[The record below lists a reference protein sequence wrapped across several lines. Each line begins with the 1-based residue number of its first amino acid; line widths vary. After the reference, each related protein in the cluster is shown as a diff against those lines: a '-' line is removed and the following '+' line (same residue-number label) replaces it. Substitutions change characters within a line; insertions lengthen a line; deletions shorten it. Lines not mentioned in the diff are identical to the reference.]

1 MASKTLLF
9 HLLDT
14 QARDIRIESET
25 EDSKKIVYEPI
36 NPDSDSEDSEGHKKR
51 RYKRFDASQQME
63 LMIHMFG
70 TTADGKS
77 VRVDVEGYRPTLYL
91 ELLEGKEGQAIDT
104 LRAYMA
110 GQGVPMSMVTL
121 KKIMRKKFY
130 GFTAGKLYPFL
141 EITVPSLALMR
152 TVKNLFLNGD
162 SEPQTK
168 KALGDPYKKGQR
180 VAVYE
185 ANIDPMLRFF
195 HVQNL
200 NPCGWVQILDVGDA
214 TEEEGVLVV
223 NANYADVIP
232 GTAPVV
238 SAPFRLISW
247 DIECYSRTGDFP
259 VANKEWSKIGQLML
273 KGCVYGSLVADR
285 VRDLFPSGSLGQL
298 RPKKT
303 EAMLTKKLLGKSL
316 QVPITTEE
324 TAESLGSVLRLA
336 LSDTISISDPVIQI
350 GATIVSDKDTERHL
364 FVWPSCSAIEGL
376 VVHAFADEKSMIDG
390 WFQWLIQ
397 INPDILIGYNVFGF
411 DERYLWERAE
421 DLGCTASAQGLTRVP
436 DSEVKCEEKRLSS
449 SAMGDNFLYIWTALG
464 RLQIDLFHYIK
475 RNNTSLPSYKL
486 DEVTKYYLSGKL
498 KKAVKE
504 ECVLLGNTHKRLALT
519 LSGAIKDLRVGRAL
533 CLLED
538 TGESLTDKMVIEEI
552 DASGT
557 VFVNWPLRED
567 GEVLEEE
574 ELALA
579 NKWVVV
585 KDDVSPADIFR
596 LHCGTDADRAKVGKY
611 CLQDCDLVLEL
622 YRKLEVFNNS
632 MSMANVCCVPISY
645 IFVRGQGIKAE
656 SLVFR
661 ACRERGTLIP
671 VLGKPS
677 QGPADSYEGAI
688 VLDPVPGFYSKA
700 PIGVADF
707 ASLYPSSIESEN
719 ISHDSLVW
727 TRDFD
732 ADGNMIAEV
741 FASDVPESAIDRS
754 KYGLTDIEFDLLRID
769 PEDKRKHPAKIKAGL
784 RICRY
789 AQPLDGSKATVPEI
803 IRGLLATRKAKRK
816 EAAKETDPMKK
827 SLLEA
832 EQLAYKLTGNSLYG
846 QLGSGTFKVRL
857 QHLAASITAYGR
869 KQIMFAKEV
878 IERFY
883 GPLGKDPRCISNVM
897 YGDTDSLFIEFTVV
911 NPETRVPLAG
921 REARQA
927 VIDLTAE
934 AGKLVSKALAPPHD
948 FEFDK
953 VFDPML
959 MFSKKRYAGFMF
971 EENADD
977 YVTKYMGIAL
987 KRRDNAPIVKTVYG
1001 TAMRKLLLDRDVAGA
1016 TRYVQ
1021 EACMDL
1027 VRGKVKLGQLTI
1039 TKSLR
1044 AEYANP
1050 LQIAHKALADRM
1062 AARDPGNAPASG
1074 DRIPFV
1080 YVQPPVGSQAA
1091 KLQGDRVE
1099 APSYIKEHGLV
1110 PDYEFYL
1117 GHQLQNPI
1125 SQMFGLLLEEMP
1137 GTEIVPWSQKPEDV
1151 EKQLCWKEQMAA
1163 QILFG
1168 KAFQACNK
1176 HHTSAF
1182 VSRFFGPSVATFGSS
1197 VASNSIKNDSKESV
1211 IATTAPAFMN
1221 HQIVKAS
1228 EEKKP
1233 IQATLSSFMKY
1244 EFVVKNIQTI
1254 ERKKR
1259 AAAKKELKAKE
1270 EPKAVKAVKTVKSVK
1285 SVKSVKDEK
1294 PKNEIILDL

>member
-36 NPDSDSEDSEGHKKR
+36 NADSDSEDSEGRKKR
-51 RYKRFDASQQME
+51 RFKRFDASQQME

-77 VRVDVEGYRPTLYL
+77 IRVDVEGYRPTLYL
-91 ELLEGKEGQAIDT
+91 ELLEGKEGASMET

-110 GQGVPMSMVTL
+110 GQGVPMSMVSL

-200 NPCGWVQILDVGDA
+200 NPCGWIQIKDGLEDA
-214 TEEEGVLVV
+214 SEEEGVLVV
-223 NANYADVIP
+223 TANYADILP
-232 GTAPVV
+232 GNAPIV

-259 VANKEWSKIGQLML
+259 VANKEWSKIGELML

-285 VRDLFPSGSLGQL
+285 IRDLFPSGMIGQL

-303 EAMLTKKLLGKSL
+303 EAVLTKKLTGKSL

-350 GATIVSDKDTERHL
+350 GATVVTGVLTERHL
-364 FVWPSCSAIEGL
+364 FVWPSCEAIEGL
-376 VVHAFADEKSMIDG
+376 VVHSYADEKAMIDG

-411 DERYLWERAE
+411 DERYLWDRAE

-436 DSEVKCEEKRLSS
+436 DSLVKCEEKRLSS

-475 RNNTSLPSYKL
+475 RNNASLPSYKL

-498 KKAVKE
+498 KKAERNKD
-504 ECVLLGNTHKRLALT
+504 RLALT
-519 LSGAIKDLRVGRAL
+519 LSGAVKDLRVGRAL

-552 DASGT
+552 DASGV

-574 ELALA
+574 ELSLA

-688 VLDPVPGFYSKA
+688 VLDPVPGFYSKN

-754 KYGLTDIEFDLLRID
+754 KYGMTDIEFDLLRVD

-832 EQLAYKLTGNSLYG
+832 EQSAYKLTGNSLYG

-883 GPLGKDPRCISNVM
+883 GPGKHPTCVANVM
-897 YGDTDSLFIEFTVV
+897 YGDTDSLFIEFAVKDASGT
-911 NPETRVPLAG
+911 PLTG

-1001 TAMRKLLLDRDVAGA
+1001 TAMRKLLLDRDVPGA
-1016 TRYVQ
+1016 TKYVQ
-1021 EACMDL
+1021 DACMDL

-1074 DRIPFV
+1074 DRIPFI

-1137 GTEIVPWSQKPEDV
+1137 GSDVVPWSQKPEDV
-1151 EKQLCWKEQMAA
+1151 EKQLMWKEQMAA
-1163 QILFG
+1163 QILFA

-1182 VSRFFGPSVATFGSS
+1182 VSRFFGPSVASS
-1197 VASNSIKNDSKESV
+1197 SIKNDSKELVAITATAATSV
-1211 IATTAPAFMN
+1211 PAFMN

-1228 EEKKP
+1228 EDKKP
-1233 IQATLSSFMKY
+1233 VQATLSSFMKY
-1244 EFVVKNIQTI
+1244 DFVVKNIQTI

-1270 EPKAVKAVKTVKSVK
+1270 EPKSVK
-1285 SVKSVKDEK
+1285 SVKALKDEK
-1294 PKNEIILDL
+1294 PKNEIILNI

>member
-1 MASKTLLF
+1 MASKPLLF

-36 NPDSDSEDSEGHKKR
+36 NPDSDSEDSEGRKKR

-63 LMIHMFG
+63 LMIHMYG
-70 TTADGKS
+70 MTAEGKS
-77 VRVDVEGYRPTLYL
+77 IRVDVEGFRPTLYL
-91 ELLEGKEGQAIDT
+91 ELLEGKEGASMLT

-168 KALGDPYKKGQR
+168 KALGDPYRKGQR

-200 NPCGWVQILDVGDA
+200 NPCGWIQIADVDA
-214 TEEEGVLVV
+214 EEEEGVLVV
-223 NANYADVIP
+223 RANYADVVP
-232 GTAPVV
+232 GIAPIV
-238 SAPFRLISW
+238 SGPFRLVSW

-259 VANKEWSKIGQLML
+259 VANKDWSKIGDLML

-285 VRDLFPSGSLGQL
+285 VRDLFPTGSIGQL

-303 EAMLTKKLLGKSL
+303 EAMLTKKLTAKAL

-350 GATIVSDKDTERHL
+350 GATVVSGKDTERHL

-376 VVHAFADEKSMIDG
+376 VVHSYANEKAMIDG
-390 WFQWLIQ
+390 WFEWLIQ

-411 DERYLWERAE
+411 DERYLWDRAE

-464 RLQIDLFHYIK
+464 RLQIDLVHYIK
-475 RNNTSLPSYKL
+475 RNNASLPSYKL

-498 KKAVKE
+498 KKAVKDD
-504 ECVLLGNTHKRLALT
+504 KRLALT
-519 LSGAIKDLRVGRAL
+519 LSGAVKDLRVGRAL

-552 DASGT
+552 DASGV

-574 ELALA
+574 ELSLA

-596 LHCGTDADRAKVGKY
+596 LHCGSDADRAKVGKY

-656 SLVFR
+656 SLMFR

-732 ADGNMIAEV
+732 ADGNLIAEV

-754 KYGLTDIEFDLLRID
+754 KYGLTDIEFDLLRVD

-803 IRGLLATRKAKRK
+803 IRGLLAARKAKRK
-816 EAAKETDPMKK
+816 ELAKETDPMKK
-827 SLLEA
+827 SLLDA

-878 IERFY
+878 IDRFY
-883 GPLGKDPRCISNVM
+883 GPKAGDPRCISNVM

-911 NPETRVPLAG
+911 NPVTRVPLMG

-934 AGKLVSKALAPPHD
+934 AGKLVTKALAPPHD

-1001 TAMRKLLLDRDVAGA
+1001 TAMRKLLLDRDVPGA
-1016 TRYVQ
+1016 TKYVQ
-1021 EACMDL
+1021 DACMDL
-1027 VRGKVKLGQLTI
+1027 VKGKVKLGQLTI

-1099 APSYIKEHGLV
+1099 APSYIKEHGLI

-1137 GTEIVPWSQKPEDV
+1137 GTEGVPWSQKPEDV
-1151 EKQLCWKEQMAA
+1151 EKQLIWKEQMAG

-1176 HHTSAF
+1176 HHRSAF
-1182 VSRFFGPSVATFGSS
+1182 VNRFFGLSEAKSESS
-1197 VASNSIKNDSKESV
+1197 SIKTDSKELVSTSTAV
-1211 IATTAPAFMN
+1211 TAPSFMN
-1221 HQIVKAS
+1221 HQVIKAS

-1233 IQATLSSFMKY
+1233 VQATLSSFMKY
-1244 EFVVKNIQTI
+1244 EFVVKTIQKI
-1254 ERKKR
+1254 ERTKK
-1259 AAAKKELKAKE
+1259 ATAKKEAKAKE
-1270 EPKAVKAVKTVKSVK
+1270 KVV
-1285 SVKSVKDEK
+1285 EK
-1294 PKNEIILDL
+1294 PKNEIIVDK

>member
-1 MASKTLLF
+1 MTSKSLLF

-25 EDSKKIVYEPI
+25 EDTKKIVYEPI
-36 NPDSDSEDSEGHKKR
+36 NADSDSEDSDGRKKR
-51 RYKRFDASQQME
+51 RFKRFDASQQME

-70 TTADGKS
+70 TTVDGKS
-77 VRVDVEGYRPTLYL
+77 IRVDVEGYRPTLYL
-91 ELLEGKEGQAIDT
+91 ELLEGKESHAIDT

-121 KKIMRKKFY
+121 KRIQRKKFY

-152 TVKNLFLNGD
+152 TIKNLFLNAD

-168 KALGDPYKKGQR
+168 KALGDPYKRGQK

-200 NPCGWVQILDVGDA
+200 NPCGWVQIDDGLADA
-214 TEEEGVLVV
+214 VEEDGVLVV
-223 NANYADVIP
+223 RANYRDVVP
-232 GTAPVV
+232 GIGPMV

-259 VANKEWSKIGQLML
+259 VANKEWSKIGELVL
-273 KGCVYGSLVADR
+273 KGCVYGSLLGDR
-285 VRDLFPSGSLGQL
+285 IRDLFPSGSIGQL

-303 EAMLTKKLLGKSL
+303 EAMLTKKLTGKSL
-316 QVPITTEE
+316 QVPIGSEDS
-324 TAESLGSVLRLA
+324 AESLGSVLRLA
-336 LSDTISISDPVIQI
+336 LMDVITISDPVIQI
-350 GATIVSDKDTERHL
+350 GATVISGSDTERHL
-364 FVWPSCSAIEGL
+364 FVWPSSNPIEGL
-376 VVHAFADEKSMIDG
+376 VVHSFADEQAMIDG
-390 WFQWLIQ
+390 WFKWLIE

-411 DERYLWERAE
+411 DERYLWDRAS
-421 DLGCTASAQGLTRVP
+421 DLGCTATAQGLTRVP

-475 RNNTSLPSYKL
+475 RNNASLPSYKL

-498 KKAVKE
+498 KKAVKDR
-504 ECVLLGNTHKRLALT
+504 GKLALT
-519 LSGAIKDLRVGRAL
+519 LSGAVKDLRVGRAL

-552 DASGT
+552 DASGV
-557 VFVNWPLRED
+557 VFVNWPVRED
-567 GEVLEEE
+567 GEVLEED
-574 ELALA
+574 ELSLA

-596 LHCGTDADRAKVGKY
+596 LHCGSDADRAKVGKY

-661 ACRERGTLIP
+661 ACRDKGTLIP

-732 ADGNMIAEV
+732 DKGNLIAEV
-741 FASDVPESAIDRS
+741 FASDIPESAIDRT
-754 KYGLTDIEFDLLRID
+754 KYGMTDIEFDLLRVD
-769 PEDKRKHPAKIKAGL
+769 PEDKRKHPAKIKVGL

-816 EAAKETDPMKK
+816 EAAKETDPMRK

-883 GPLGKDPRCISNVM
+883 GPKAHHPTCVANVM

-911 NPETRVPLAG
+911 NPDTGKSLTG

-1016 TRYVQ
+1016 TKYVQ

-1027 VRGKVKLGQLTI
+1027 VKGKVKLGQLTI

-1099 APSYIKEHGLV
+1099 APSYIKEHGLT

-1137 GTEIVPWSQKPEDV
+1137 GTEVVPWSQKPDDV
-1151 EKQLCWKEQMAA
+1151 EKQLIWKEQMAA
-1163 QILFG
+1163 LILFG

-1176 HHTSAF
+1176 SYTSAF
-1182 VSRFFGPSVATFGSS
+1182 VSRFFGLSGATSM
-1197 VASNSIKNDSKESV
+1197 ASNIKNDSKESV
-1211 IATTAPAFMN
+1211 TATTVPAFMMN
-1221 HQIVKAS
+1221 QVVKP

-1233 IQATLSSFMKY
+1233 VQATLSSFMKY
-1244 EFVVKNIQTI
+1244 DFVVKNIQKI
-1254 ERKKR
+1254 ERTKK
-1259 AAAKKELKAKE
+1259 AAAKKAAKE
-1270 EPKAVKAVKTVKSVK
+1270 IKEVKKG
-1285 SVKSVKDEK
+1285 EK
-1294 PKNEIILDL
+1294 PKNVIILEQ

>member
-1 MASKTLLF
+1 MASKPLLF

-25 EDSKKIVYEPI
+25 EDTKKIVYEPI
-36 NPDSDSEDSEGHKKR
+36 NPDSDSEDSEGRKKR
-51 RYKRFDASQQME
+51 RFKRFDASQQME

-91 ELLEGKEGQAIDT
+91 ELLEGKESHAMDT

-162 SEPQTK
+162 SEPHTK

-214 TEEEGVLVV
+214 TEEEGTLVIT
-223 NANYADVIP
+223 ANYQDIKP
-232 GTAPVV
+232 GNAPIV
-238 SAPFRLISW
+238 SAPFLLVSW

-259 VANKEWSKIGQLML
+259 VANKEWSKIGDLML
-273 KGCVYGSLVADR
+273 KGCVYGSLVGDR
-285 VRDLFPSGSLGQL
+285 VRDLFPTGSIGQL

-303 EAMLTKKLLGKSL
+303 EAMLTKKLTAKAL

-324 TAESLGSVLRLA
+324 TGESLGSVLRLA
-336 LSDTISISDPVIQI
+336 LSDIISISDPVIQI
-350 GATIVSDKDTERHL
+350 GATVVSGKDTERHL

-376 VVHAFADEKSMIDG
+376 VVHSFADEKAMIDG
-390 WFQWLIQ
+390 WFEWLVAL
-397 INPDILIGYNVFGF
+397 NPDILIGYNVFGF
-411 DERYLWERAE
+411 DERYLWDRAE

-449 SAMGDNFLYIWTALG
+449 SAMVDNFLYVWTALG

-475 RNNTSLPSYKL
+475 RNNASLPSYKL

-504 ECVLLGNTHKRLALT
+504 KDRLALT
-519 LSGAIKDLRVGRAL
+519 LSGAVKDLRVGRAL

-552 DASGT
+552 DASGV

-574 ELALA
+574 ELSLA

-596 LHCGTDADRAKVGKY
+596 LHCGSDADRAKVGKY

-656 SLVFR
+656 SLMFR

-732 ADGNMIAEV
+732 ADGNLIAEV

-754 KYGLTDIEFDLLRID
+754 KYGLTDIEFDLLRVD

-803 IRGLLATRKAKRK
+803 IRGLLAARKAKRK
-816 EAAKETDPMKK
+816 ELAKETDPMRK
-827 SLLEA
+827 SLLDA

-878 IERFY
+878 IDRFY
-883 GPLGKDPRCISNVM
+883 GPKAHHPTCISNVM
-897 YGDTDSLFIEFTVV
+897 YGDTDSLFIEFTVI
-911 NPETRVPLAG
+911 NPETKIPLTG

-934 AGKLVSKALAPPHD
+934 AGKLVTKALAPPHD

-1016 TRYVQ
+1016 TKYVQ
-1021 EACMDL
+1021 DACMDL
-1027 VRGKVKLGQLTI
+1027 VKGKVKLGQLTI

-1099 APSYIKEHGLV
+1099 APSYIKEHGLI

-1137 GTEIVPWSQKPEDV
+1137 GSDAVPWSQKPEDM
-1151 EKQLCWKEQMAA
+1151 EKQLIWKEQMAG

-1176 HHTSAF
+1176 HHRSAF
-1182 VSRFFGPSVATFGSS
+1182 VSRFFGLSEAKSVALSVSS
-1197 VASNSIKNDSKESV
+1197 SMSSSISTSIKADSKELV
-1211 IATTAPAFMN
+1211 TNTVTAPSFMN
-1221 HQIVKAS
+1221 HQIVKPS

-1233 IQATLSSFMKY
+1233 VQATLSSFMKY
-1244 EFVVKNIQTI
+1244 EFVVKTIQKI

-1259 AAAKKELKAKE
+1259 AEVKKEAKAKE
-1270 EPKAVKAVKTVKSVK
+1270 QKAV
-1285 SVKSVKDEK
+1285 EK
-1294 PKNEIILDL
+1294 PKNEIIVDQ

>member
-1 MASKTLLF
+1 
-9 HLLDT
+9 
-14 QARDIRIESET
+14 
-25 EDSKKIVYEPI
+25 
-36 NPDSDSEDSEGHKKR
+36 
-51 RYKRFDASQQME
+51 
-63 LMIHMFG
+63 
-70 TTADGKS
+70 
-77 VRVDVEGYRPTLYL
+77 
-91 ELLEGKEGQAIDT
+91 
-104 LRAYMA
+104 
-110 GQGVPMSMVTL
+110 
-121 KKIMRKKFY
+121 
-130 GFTAGKLYPFL
+130 
-141 EITVPSLALMR
+141 
-152 TVKNLFLNGD
+152 
-162 SEPQTK
+162 
-168 KALGDPYKKGQR
+168 
-180 VAVYE
+180 
-185 ANIDPMLRFF
+185 
-195 HVQNL
+195 
-200 NPCGWVQILDVGDA
+200 
-214 TEEEGVLVV
+214 
-223 NANYADVIP
+223 
-232 GTAPVV
+232 
-238 SAPFRLISW
+238 
-247 DIECYSRTGDFP
+247 
-259 VANKEWSKIGQLML
+259 
-273 KGCVYGSLVADR
+273 
-285 VRDLFPSGSLGQL
+285 
-298 RPKKT
+298 
-303 EAMLTKKLLGKSL
+303 
-316 QVPITTEE
+316 
-324 TAESLGSVLRLA
+324 
-336 LSDTISISDPVIQI
+336 
-350 GATIVSDKDTERHL
+350 
-364 FVWPSCSAIEGL
+364 
-376 VVHAFADEKSMIDG
+376 
-390 WFQWLIQ
+390 
-397 INPDILIGYNVFGF
+397 
-411 DERYLWERAE
+411 
-421 DLGCTASAQGLTRVP
+421 
-436 DSEVKCEEKRLSS
+436 
-449 SAMGDNFLYIWTALG
+449 
-464 RLQIDLFHYIK
+464 
-475 RNNTSLPSYKL
+475 
-486 DEVTKYYLSGKL
+486 
-498 KKAVKE
+498 
-504 ECVLLGNTHKRLALT
+504 
-519 LSGAIKDLRVGRAL
+519 
-533 CLLED
+533 
-538 TGESLTDKMVIEEI
+538 MVIEEI
-552 DASGT
+552 DASGV

-567 GEVLEEE
+567 GEVLEED
-574 ELALA
+574 ELLLA

-596 LHCGTDADRAKVGKY
+596 LHCGSDADRAKVGKY

-656 SLVFR
+656 SLMFR

-732 ADGNMIAEV
+732 AEGNLIAEV

-754 KYGLTDIEFDLLRID
+754 KYGLTDIEFDLLRVD

-784 RICRY
+784 RIGRY
-789 AQPLDGSKATVPEI
+789 AQPLDGTKATVPEI
-803 IRGLLATRKAKRK
+803 IRGLLAARKAKRK
-816 EAAKETDPMKK
+816 ELAKETDPMRK
-827 SLLEA
+827 SLLDA

-878 IERFY
+878 IDNFY
-883 GPLGKDPRCISNVM
+883 GPGKHPRCVANVM
-897 YGDTDSLFIEFTVV
+897 YGDTDSLFIEFAVKDASGT
-911 NPETRVPLAG
+911 PLTG

-934 AGKLVSKALAPPHD
+934 AGKLVTKALAPPHD

-1016 TRYVQ
+1016 TKYVQ
-1021 EACMDL
+1021 DACMDL

-1099 APSYIKEHGLV
+1099 APSYIKEHGLT

-1137 GTEIVPWSQKPEDV
+1137 GTEGVPWSQKPEDM
-1151 EKQLCWKEQMAA
+1151 EKQLIWKEQMAA

-1176 HHTSAF
+1176 HHRSAF
-1182 VSRFFGPSVATFGSS
+1182 VSRFFGLSEAKS
-1197 VASNSIKNDSKESV
+1197 VASSVTTSIKADSKESV
-1211 IATTAPAFMN
+1211 TANTGTVPAFMN
-1221 HQIVKAS
+1221 HQIVKPS
-1228 EEKKP
+1228 EDKKP
-1233 IQATLSSFMKY
+1233 VQATLSSFMKY
-1244 EFVVKNIQTI
+1244 EFVVKTIQKI
-1254 ERKKR
+1254 ERTKK
-1259 AAAKKELKAKE
+1259 AAAKKEAKAKE
-1270 EPKAVKAVKTVKSVK
+1270 QKAV
-1285 SVKSVKDEK
+1285 EK
-1294 PKNEIILDL
+1294 PKNEIIVDQ

>member
-1 MASKTLLF
+1 MTSKPLLF

-25 EDSKKIVYEPI
+25 EDTKKIVYEPI
-36 NPDSDSEDSEGHKKR
+36 NADSDSEDSDGRKKR
-51 RYKRFDASQQME
+51 RIKRFDASQQME

-77 VRVDVEGYRPTLYL
+77 VRIDVEGYRPTLYL
-91 ELLEGKEGQAIDT
+91 ELLEGKESHAIDT

-110 GQGVPMSMVTL
+110 GQGVPISMVTL
-121 KKIMRKKFY
+121 KRIQRKKFY

-168 KALGDPYKKGQR
+168 KALGDPYKRGQK

-200 NPCGWVQILDVGDA
+200 NPCGWVQIEDGLADA
-214 TEEEGVLVV
+214 VEEEGVLIVR
-223 NANYADVIP
+223 ANYKDVVP
-232 GTAPVV
+232 GIGPIV
-238 SAPFRLISW
+238 SAPFHLISW

-259 VANKEWSKIGQLML
+259 VANKEWSKIGELVL
-273 KGCVYGSLVADR
+273 KGCVYDSLLGDR
-285 VRDLFPSGSLGQL
+285 VRDLFPSGSIGQL

-303 EAMLTKKLLGKSL
+303 EAMLTKKLTGKSL
-316 QVPITTEE
+316 QVPITTED
-324 TAESLGSVLRLA
+324 TAEGIGSVLRLA
-336 LSDTISISDPVIQI
+336 LMDVITISDPVIQI
-350 GATIVSDKDTERHL
+350 GATVVSGKDTERHL
-364 FVWPSCSAIEGL
+364 FVWPSCAAIEGL
-376 VVHAFADEKSMIDG
+376 VVHSFADEQAMIYG
-390 WFQWLIQ
+390 WFKWLIE

-411 DERYLWERAE
+411 DERYLWDRAE

-498 KKAVKE
+498 KKAVKD
-504 ECVLLGNTHKRLALT
+504 GDRLALT
-519 LSGAIKDLRVGRAL
+519 LSGAVKDLRVGRAL

-552 DASGT
+552 DASGV

-574 ELALA
+574 ELSLA
-579 NKWVVV
+579 HKWVVV

-596 LHCGTDADRAKVGKY
+596 LHCGSDVDRAKVGKY

-732 ADGNMIAEV
+732 DKGNLIAEV

-754 KYGLTDIEFDLLRID
+754 KYGLTDIEFDLLRVD
-769 PEDKRKHPAKIKAGL
+769 PEDKRKHPAKIKVGL

-878 IERFY
+878 IDNFY
-883 GPLGKDPRCISNVM
+883 GPKAHHPTCVANVM
-897 YGDTDSLFIEFTVV
+897 YGDTDSLFIEFAVKDASGT
-911 NPETRVPLAG
+911 PLTG

-934 AGKLVSKALAPPHD
+934 AGKLVTKALAPPHD

-1016 TRYVQ
+1016 TKYVQ

-1027 VRGKVKLGQLTI
+1027 VKGKVKLGQLTI

-1080 YVQPPVGSQAA
+1080 YVQPPIGSQAA

-1099 APSYIKEHGLV
+1099 APSYIKEHGLT

-1137 GTEIVPWSQKPEDV
+1137 GTEVVPWSQKPDDV
-1151 EKQLCWKEQMAA
+1151 EKQLIWKEQMAA
-1163 QILFG
+1163 LILFG

-1176 HHTSAF
+1176 SHTSAF
-1182 VSRFFGPSVATFGSS
+1182 VHRFFGISGASSGSS
-1197 VASNSIKNDSKESV
+1197 SIKNDSKESV
-1211 IATTAPAFMN
+1211 IAAPAFMMN
-1221 HQIVKAS
+1221 QVVKPT

-1233 IQATLSSFMKY
+1233 VQATLSSFMKY
-1244 EFVVKNIQTI
+1244 DFVVKNIQKI
-1254 ERKKR
+1254 ERTKKAAIR
-1259 AAAKKELKAKE
+1259 KAAKE
-1270 EPKAVKAVKTVKSVK
+1270 VK
-1285 SVKSVKDEK
+1285 KDEK
-1294 PKNEIILDL
+1294 PKNVIILEQ